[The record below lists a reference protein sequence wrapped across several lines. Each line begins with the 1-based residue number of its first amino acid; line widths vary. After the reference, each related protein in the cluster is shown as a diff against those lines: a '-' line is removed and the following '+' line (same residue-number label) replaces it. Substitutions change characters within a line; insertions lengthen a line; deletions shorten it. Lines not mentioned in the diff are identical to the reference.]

1 MIERQLEDVSE
12 AEQEVLTAASVAGA
26 EFSAAAV
33 AAALGQTAEHVEARC
48 ETMAR
53 RGQFLHP
60 EGTAAWPDGTIA
72 ARYRFRHALYHE
84 VLYERVPTSQRLRWH
99 RQIGLRLEEGYGPQT
114 HDMAAELAMHFVRGR
129 DMPRAVLYLRQAA
142 ENALHRYANPEAMHH
157 LTTGLELL
165 KTLPH
170 TVASLQHEL
179 AMLIALGPALLAIKG
194 YGAPEVAHTYTRAH
208 ALCQQV
214 ETHSNAAG
222 SCGACGLFPW
232 CGRSTRRHGTWGHNC
247 SPRPNTRQT
256 RPCRPPG
263 MWHAGSRTSFWAR
276 FPPPEH
282 LAQAVTLSTPQQ
294 QATIA
299 LFGMDLGVFGRSW
312 LSHVLWHLGYPDQ
325 ALTVSQEASPRT
337 VGTRLAR

>member
-12 AEQEVLTAASVAGA
+12 AEQEVLTAASVVGA

-33 AAALGQTAEHVEARC
+33 AAAPGQTAEHVEARC

-60 EGTAAWPDGTIA
+60 EGTAAWPDGGRSQHAIA
-72 ARYRFRHALYHE
+72 FGYALYHE
-84 VLYERVPTSQRLRWH
+84 VLYERVSASGYAGTARSASPGWKRAMVRRRTTWLPSSPCILSGDARCCGRSSTSGKLPRMRCTVCESRSDASSHHGTGVAQDPATH
-99 RQIGLRLEEGYGPQT
+99 GGL
-114 HDMAAELAMHFVRGR
+114 F
-129 DMPRAVLYLRQAA
+129 
-142 ENALHRYANPEAMHH
+142 
-157 LTTGLELL
+157 
-165 KTLPH
+165 
-170 TVASLQHEL
+170 QHEL
-179 AMLIALGPALLAIKG
+179 AMRIALGPALLAIKG
-194 YGAPEVAHTYTRAH
+194 YGALEVAHTYTRAH

-222 SCGACGLFPW
+222 SCGACGLFPR

-256 RPCRPPG
+256 RPCRPPD
-263 MWHAGSRTSFWAR
+263 MWYAGSRTFFLGAFSACA
-276 FPPPEH
+276 H

-294 QATIA
+294 HQATIT

-312 LSHVLWHLGYPDQ
+312 FSHVLWHLGYPDQ
-325 ALTVSQEASPRT
+325 PSR
-337 VGTRLAR
+337 